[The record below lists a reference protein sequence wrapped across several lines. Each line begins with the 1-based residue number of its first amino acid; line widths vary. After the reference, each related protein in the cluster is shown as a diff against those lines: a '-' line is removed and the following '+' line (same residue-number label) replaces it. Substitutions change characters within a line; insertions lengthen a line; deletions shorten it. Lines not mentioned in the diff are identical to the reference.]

1 MKLFFSG
8 HQPYVCRFLKVLPL
22 KIFGSAIFLRKWYKF
37 FPRPSGKNFP
47 GQRNLQKFPQK
58 FHLQPRKLRMG
69 FKVSNHHSFGRAR
82 RAISVCRHLG
92 PDSSSKNPR
101 CWLMISSSLQGFRY
115 QQLFQDLSWRYMVTG
130 KMGTTTSIKYL
141 YFWYLKS
148 LD

>member
-1 MKLFFSG
+1 MSELFFSG

-22 KIFGSAIFLRKWYKF
+22 TRKNFGRAIFLRKWAKCE
-37 FPRPSGKNFP
+37 NFP

-58 FHLQPRKLRMG
+58 FQPATTGSFAWVVRFYQIIIHLDVPG
-69 FKVSNHHSFGRAR
+69 VPSC
-82 RAISVCRHLG
+82 VCRHWG

-115 QQLFQDLSWRYMVTG
+115 QQLFQDLSWRYVVTQ
-130 KMGTTTSIKYL
+130 KMGMTTSIKYL
-141 YFWYLKS
+141 FFWYLKG